1 MSLYV
6 IFIIFSRSVEHFFI
20 VCLFLSMT
28 PSQYIELKVGIHMGR
43 MSQRCLFIL
52 LIPIKMIGLH
62 ALS

>member
-1 MSLYV
+1 
-6 IFIIFSRSVEHFFI
+6 
-20 VCLFLSMT
+20 MT